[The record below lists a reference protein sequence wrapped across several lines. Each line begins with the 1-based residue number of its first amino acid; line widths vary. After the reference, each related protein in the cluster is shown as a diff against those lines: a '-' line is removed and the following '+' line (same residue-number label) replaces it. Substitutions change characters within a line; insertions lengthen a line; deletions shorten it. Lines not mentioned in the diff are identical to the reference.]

1 MKNPFIPDYETKERK
16 MLAYYRQY
24 AKGMITRDELYQI
37 LLDNGHLTDTLKED
51 FQDKLTDEY
60 SLFIRDMLKKP
71 KDEIM
76 DRAYEIVCKEGIK
89 DELLSMPIDDKER
102 AILVD
107 TDNVLEEF
115 YRDWLDFDVPL
126 TDSMRDSIEDS
137 IASATKYYGKQ
148 DQMRPK
154 YTLDY
159 FKSRIKKDREEDLE
173 R

>member
-1 MKNPFIPDYETKERK
+1 
-16 MLAYYRQY
+16 
-24 AKGMITRDELYQI
+24 
-37 LLDNGHLTDTLKED
+37 
-51 FQDKLTDEY
+51 
-60 SLFIRDMLKKP
+60 MLKKP
-71 KDEIM
+71 KDEII
-76 DRAYEIVCKEGIK
+76 DRAYEMVCKEGIK